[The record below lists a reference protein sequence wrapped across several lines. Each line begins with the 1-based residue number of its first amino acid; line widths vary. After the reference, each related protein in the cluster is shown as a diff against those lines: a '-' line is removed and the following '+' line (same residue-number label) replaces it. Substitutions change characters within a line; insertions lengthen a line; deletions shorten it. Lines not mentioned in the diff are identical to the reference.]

1 MIFMTFMT
9 FRDDGSRL
17 HLHQKKLKYFSTY
30 SLITEPQ
37 NQNLIMTT
45 TATTT
50 YDNAVTEMYG
60 LPRMEDAEPEVP
72 FNADTPRPS
81 SSRAAADTAETA
93 ADTTAATDTAATP
106 TTTYPSFAQAAKMSA
121 IIMKRR
127 RSLKAST
134 HYCIAASSVVQKAF
148 QKLATKDEMPPADF
162 KLLKRA
168 MDRYRVRLIVSDQ
181 MSAAELKTLLI
192 NTRFEEQAAERA
204 TYEAFRTNTATDDA
218 AAVEID
224 AIKYSEAREKY
235 NDLKCWR
242 ETLVKEEMRVTP
254 MVAVAGYGNIKS
266 IPNVPTQHAQIAP
279 TSGKILHNILKPETL
294 RRKFVSLKVLTENI
308 SREVADF
315 LTDADRY
322 ADRKCVVK
330 QIAASLSSSSL
341 HAAKPHSATPNLAAS
356 PLESNAS

>member
-1 MIFMTFMT
+1 
-9 FRDDGSRL
+9 
-17 HLHQKKLKYFSTY
+17 
-30 SLITEPQ
+30 
-37 NQNLIMTT
+37 MTT
-45 TATTT
+45 TATT
-50 YDNAVTEMYG
+50 YDNTVTEMYG
-60 LPRMEDAEPEVP
+60 LPRMEDAEPEVS

-81 SSRAAADTAETA
+81 SSRAADATDAATATAPTA
-93 ADTTAATDTAATP
+93 AP
-106 TTTYPSFAQAAKMSA
+106 TTYPSFAQAAKMSA
-121 IIMKRR
+121 TIMKRR

-148 QKLATKDEMPPADF
+148 QELATKDEMSPADF

-204 TYEAFRTNTATDDA
+204 TYEAFRTNTATDAAAADPAADA
-218 AAVEID
+218 AAIEID

-235 NDLKCWR
+235 NDLKYWR

-254 MVAVAGYGNIKS
+254 MVM
-266 IPNVPTQHAQIAP
+266 PNWGCGVKKAQDTFPTPTQHAQIAP

-308 SREVADF
+308 SKEVADF
-315 LTDADRY
+315 LTDAARY

-330 QIAASLSSSSL
+330 QIVASLSSSSL

>member
-1 MIFMTFMT
+1 MI

-37 NQNLIMTT
+37 NQTTMTT
-45 TATTT
+45 TATTV

-81 SSRAAADTAETA
+81 SSRVAADTA
-93 ADTTAATDTAATP
+93 TDTA

-121 IIMKRR
+121 TIMKRR

-134 HYCIAASSVVQKAF
+134 HYCITASSVVQKAF
-148 QKLATKDEMPPADF
+148 QKLATNNEMYPADF

-192 NTRFEEQAAERA
+192 NTRFEEQAAEHA
-204 TYEAFRTNTATDDA
+204 TYEAFRTNTGNATA
-218 AAVEID
+218 AEAEAD

-235 NDLKCWR
+235 NDLKYWR

-254 MVAVAGYGNIKS
+254 IVM
-266 IPNVPTQHAQIAP
+266 PNWGCGVKKAQDAFPTPTQHAQIAP

-294 RRKFVSLKVLTENI
+294 RRTFVSLKVLTENI

-315 LTDADRY
+315 LTDAYRS

-330 QIAASLSSSSL
+330 QIATSLGV
-341 HAAKPHSATPNLAAS
+341 PPPNGGSDAL
-356 PLESNAS
+356 

>member
-1 MIFMTFMT
+1 MMI

-37 NQNLIMTT
+37 NQTTMTT
-45 TATTT
+45 TDTPAAV

-81 SSRAAADTAETA
+81 SSCAAAAADAADTA
-93 ADTTAATDTAATP
+93 TTATDAAT

-134 HYCIAASSVVQKAF
+134 HYCITASSVVQKAF
-148 QKLATKDEMPPADF
+148 QKLATNNEMPPADF

-192 NTRFEEQAAERA
+192 NTRFEEQAAEHA
-204 TYEAFRTNTATDDA
+204 TYEAFRTNTGNATA
-218 AAVEID
+218 AEAEAD

-235 NDLKCWR
+235 NDLKYWR

-254 MVAVAGYGNIKS
+254 IVM
-266 IPNVPTQHAQIAP
+266 PNWGCGVKKAQDAFPTPTQHAQIAP

-294 RRKFVSLKVLTENI
+294 RRTFVSLKVLTENI

-315 LTDADRY
+315 LTDAYRS

-330 QIAASLSSSSL
+330 QIATSLGVPPPNGGTSFD
-341 HAAKPHSATPNLAAS
+341 KPVGGQAPNKTR
-356 PLESNAS
+356 PRR

>member
-1 MIFMTFMT
+1 MTFPSISEKIEIL
-9 FRDDGSRL
+9 FCVYC
-17 HLHQKKLKYFSTY
+17 KLQSH
-30 SLITEPQ
+30 
-37 NQNLIMTT
+37 QNLIMTT
-45 TATTT
+45 TAAAAA

-60 LPRMEDAEPEVP
+60 LPRMEDAELEVP

-81 SSRAAADTAETA
+81 LLHAADADADADADA
-93 ADTTAATDTAATP
+93 AGDTANASFYMT
-106 TTTYPSFAQAAKMSA
+106 FAQAAKMSA
-121 IIMKRR
+121 TIMKRR
-127 RSLKAST
+127 RSLKEST
-134 HYCIAASSVVQKAF
+134 HYYIAASSVVQKAF
-148 QKLATKDEMPPADF
+148 QKLSTKDEMPPADF
-162 KLLKRA
+162 NLLKRA

-192 NTRFEEQAAERA
+192 NTRFEEQAAEHA
-204 TYEAFRTNTATDDA
+204 TYEAFRTNTATDADPAADA
-218 AAVEID
+218 AAIEID

-235 NDLKCWR
+235 NDLKYWR

-254 MVAVAGYGNIKS
+254 MVAVAGYGNIKP

-279 TSGKILHNILKPETL
+279 TSGKFLHNILKPETL

-308 SREVADF
+308 SREVAHF

>member
-1 MIFMTFMT
+1 
-9 FRDDGSRL
+9 
-17 HLHQKKLKYFSTY
+17 
-30 SLITEPQ
+30 
-37 NQNLIMTT
+37 MTT
-45 TATTT
+45 TATTV

-81 SSRAAADTAETA
+81 SSRAAAD
-93 ADTTAATDTAATP
+93 ADADDAATTTP
-106 TTTYPSFAQAAKMSA
+106 TTPTTPTAGPTTYPSFAQAAKMSA
-121 IIMKRR
+121 TIMKRR
-127 RSLKAST
+127 RSIKAST

-148 QKLATKDEMPPADF
+148 RELATKDEMPPADF
-162 KLLKRA
+162 KLMKRA

-192 NTRFEEQAAERA
+192 NTRFEEQAAEHA
-204 TYEAFRTNTATDDA
+204 TYEAFRTNTGNATA
-218 AAVEID
+218 AEAEAD

-235 NDLKCWR
+235 NDLKYWR

-254 MVAVAGYGNIKS
+254 MVAVAGYGNLKS

-294 RRKFVSLKVLTENI
+294 RRTFVSLKVLTENI

-315 LTDADRY
+315 LTDAYRS

-330 QIAASLSSSSL
+330 QIAASLGV
-341 HAAKPHSATPNLAAS
+341 PPPNGGSDAL
-356 PLESNAS
+356 

>member
-1 MIFMTFMT
+1 
-9 FRDDGSRL
+9 
-17 HLHQKKLKYFSTY
+17 
-30 SLITEPQ
+30 
-37 NQNLIMTT
+37 MTT
-45 TATTT
+45 TAAAT

-60 LPRMEDAEPEVP
+60 LPRMEDAELEVP

-81 SSRAAADTAETA
+81 LLHAADAAADA
-93 ADTTAATDTAATP
+93 AAAGDTANASFYMT
-106 TTTYPSFAQAAKMSA
+106 FAQAAKMSA
-121 IIMKRR
+121 TIMKRR

-148 QKLATKDEMPPADF
+148 QKLATNDEMPPADF
-162 KLLKRA
+162 KLLNRA

-192 NTRFEEQAAERA
+192 NTRFEEQAAEHA
-204 TYEAFRTNTATDDA
+204 TYEAFRTNTATDAADADPAADA
-218 AAVEID
+218 AAIEID

-235 NDLKCWR
+235 NDIKYWR

-254 MVAVAGYGNIKS
+254 MIAVAGYGNLLKS

-279 TSGKILHNILKPETL
+279 TSGKFLHNILKPETI
-294 RRKFVSLKVLTENI
+294 RRKFISLKVLTENI
-308 SREVADF
+308 SKEVAHF

-330 QIAASLSSSSL
+330 QIAASLGV
-341 HAAKPHSATPNLAAS
+341 PPPNGGSDAL
-356 PLESNAS
+356 

>member
-1 MIFMTFMT
+1 
-9 FRDDGSRL
+9 
-17 HLHQKKLKYFSTY
+17 
-30 SLITEPQ
+30 
-37 NQNLIMTT
+37 MTT
-45 TATTT
+45 TATTAAV

-93 ADTTAATDTAATP
+93 TTAAAATDTP

-134 HYCIAASSVVQKAF
+134 HYCITASSVVQNAF
-148 QKLATKDEMPPADF
+148 QKLATNNEMYPADF

-192 NTRFEEQAAERA
+192 NTRFEEQAAEHA
-204 TYEAFRTNTATDDA
+204 TYEAFRTNTGNATA
-218 AAVEID
+218 AEAEAD

-235 NDLKCWR
+235 NDLKYWR

-254 MVAVAGYGNIKS
+254 IVM
-266 IPNVPTQHAQIAP
+266 PNWGCGGVKKAQDAFPTPTQHAQIAP

-294 RRKFVSLKVLTENI
+294 RRTFVSLKVLTENI

-315 LTDADRY
+315 LTDAYRS

>member
-1 MIFMTFMT
+1 
-9 FRDDGSRL
+9 
-17 HLHQKKLKYFSTY
+17 
-30 SLITEPQ
+30 
-37 NQNLIMTT
+37 
-45 TATTT
+45 
-50 YDNAVTEMYG
+50 
-60 LPRMEDAEPEVP
+60 
-72 FNADTPRPS
+72 
-81 SSRAAADTAETA
+81 
-93 ADTTAATDTAATP
+93 
-106 TTTYPSFAQAAKMSA
+106 
-121 IIMKRR
+121 
-127 RSLKAST
+127 
-134 HYCIAASSVVQKAF
+134 
-148 QKLATKDEMPPADF
+148 
-162 KLLKRA
+162 

-235 NDLKCWR
+235 NDLKYWR

>member
-1 MIFMTFMT
+1 
-9 FRDDGSRL
+9 
-17 HLHQKKLKYFSTY
+17 
-30 SLITEPQ
+30 
-37 NQNLIMTT
+37 MTT
-45 TATTT
+45 TATTV

-81 SSRAAADTAETA
+81 SSRAAAD
-93 ADTTAATDTAATP
+93 ADADATAATDTAATP

-121 IIMKRR
+121 TIMKRR

-134 HYCIAASSVVQKAF
+134 HYCITASSVVQKAF
-148 QKLATKDEMPPADF
+148 QKLATNNEMPPADF

-192 NTRFEEQAAERA
+192 NTRFEEQAAEHA
-204 TYEAFRTNTATDDA
+204 TYEAFRTNTGNATA
-218 AAVEID
+218 AEAEAD

-235 NDLKCWR
+235 NDLKYWR

-254 MVAVAGYGNIKS
+254 IVM
-266 IPNVPTQHAQIAP
+266 PNWGCSGVKKAQDAFPTPTQHAQIAP

-294 RRKFVSLKVLTENI
+294 RRTFVSLKVLTENI

-315 LTDADRY
+315 LTDAYRS

-330 QIAASLSSSSL
+330 QIVASLGVPPPNGGTSFDKPVGGSS
-341 HAAKPHSATPNLAAS
+341 PQQNTTPALT
-356 PLESNAS
+356 P

>member
-1 MIFMTFMT
+1 MMI

-30 SLITEPQ
+30 ILITEP
-37 NQNLIMTT
+37 QNLIMTT
-45 TATTT
+45 TATTV

-81 SSRAAADTAETA
+81 SSRAAAD
-93 ADTTAATDTAATP
+93 ADATTTAATDTP

-148 QKLATKDEMPPADF
+148 QKLATNNEMPPADF

-192 NTRFEEQAAERA
+192 NTRFEEQAAEHA
-204 TYEAFRTNTATDDA
+204 TYEAFRTNTDNATA
-218 AAVEID
+218 AEAEAD

-235 NDLKCWR
+235 NDLKYWR

-315 LTDADRY
+315 LTDAYRS

-330 QIAASLSSSSL
+330 QIAASLGV
-341 HAAKPHSATPNLAAS
+341 PPPNGGRGVPPPNGGSDAL
-356 PLESNAS
+356 

>member
-1 MIFMTFMT
+1 MMI

-37 NQNLIMTT
+37 NQTTMTT
-45 TATTT
+45 TATTV

-81 SSRAAADTAETA
+81 SSRAAADA
-93 ADTTAATDTAATP
+93 ADTDTP

-204 TYEAFRTNTATDDA
+204 TYEAFRTNTATDAA

-308 SREVADF
+308 GREVADF

>member
-1 MIFMTFMT
+1 
-9 FRDDGSRL
+9 
-17 HLHQKKLKYFSTY
+17 
-30 SLITEPQ
+30 
-37 NQNLIMTT
+37 MTT
-45 TATTT
+45 TATTV

-81 SSRAAADTAETA
+81 SSRAAADADATTTT
-93 ADTTAATDTAATP
+93 DTTATPTTD

-121 IIMKRR
+121 TIMKRR

-148 QKLATKDEMPPADF
+148 QKLATNNEMYPADF

-192 NTRFEEQAAERA
+192 NTRFEEQAAEHA
-204 TYEAFRTNTATDDA
+204 TYEAFRTNTDNATA
-218 AAVEID
+218 AEAEAD

-235 NDLKCWR
+235 NDLKYWR

-294 RRKFVSLKVLTENI
+294 RRTFVSLKVLTENI

-315 LTDADRY
+315 LTDAYRS

-330 QIAASLSSSSL
+330 QIATSLGVPPPNGGRGVPPPNGGTSFDKPVGGSS
-341 HAAKPHSATPNLAAS
+341 PQQNTTPALT
-356 PLESNAS
+356 P